1 MITVY
6 DLRFGKPQDSKK
18 TLRTNDLD
26 FYEFLQ
32 LVHMEFVIPLNQK
45 FVLVTTDRTV
55 VDYGKFKE
63 LQNGSTLYLLQNQHQ
78 DLAVA
83 VEESIHFVPH
93 YNTLIES
100 GTFEYFAEGQEAL
113 PCSLAE
119 LVDNSL
125 SATAKNTGV
134 RMIEI
139 RLMFDKKPAV
149 IVLDNGCGMT
159 SKQLNNWAVYR
170 LSKFTRE
177 NSTFKS
183 DQQGYV
189 SPEPVPRSL
198 NSDISYFGVGGKHA
212 AFQIGDSVRM
222 ISKPI
227 SSPDVHELVLSKE
240 EFQKKEQNK
249 EDVYKGTILNRKV
262 TLRDKSSKSPIGVN
276 LRNVNDDIQTLY
288 INSAVDTFEFKATT
302 QEGGI
307 VDGVLRYHPFLYDK
321 ETYPKDP
328 NIIQAPPEDDNDE
341 NEAAVMNQAR
351 GKRDI
356 FECFWNGRLIP
367 YTTISEFDWCRQP
380 YKTTPDLPPECYSR
394 FSGVLFTNDKFQVNV
409 TKQKFMDLEIKLK
422 HRDTLFI
429 PVPKVQKAAKTS
441 RNIQKEFTQWLQ
453 KCHTQFDK
461 QVKFLNCMGI
471 VTRNDVPT
479 KKMQHPWTAFSA
491 IELDGKIYKVGET
504 LKSQKTQP
512 VLYGT
517 VQRFLLY
524 GEHGGDVYATGG
536 QVDIRRE
543 PMELY
548 ANVTRI
554 IPISKIDRTATR
566 ESICKNI
573 ENDRDKLPAKLNV
586 EWPEGNP
593 WPQNAVVRCGTPLGP
608 LKVQIHNRNGRWI
621 SSIHTGGQ
629 GALIKL
635 EVMLTVIFYG
645 SKGGKKIA
653 DLSAQSTKFGHWF
666 EKIESL
672 TSLGKYTLSL
682 KTAIRDKD
690 LSTVYGGKEL
700 PSYELKFTIKEGN
713 AESFT
718 VLNPAD
724 SVRVGV
730 PFNIHLEMKDCY
742 GHPTTPPSKLQ
753 PVIQCKD
760 LELSYATISSSGNTL
775 TITGVKA
782 IGKGQD
788 YQNSRIYDLDVTVP
802 GLKNH
807 TQTIKT
813 RLLPGNPH
821 SLHVKP
827 NPVKVENGNPAS
839 FSVEVHDE
847 AGNITAN
854 PRQMVRCQIP
864 GLQLVSSD
872 CSKTG
877 AGQIVTPI
885 VNVKIIDGKP
895 QILNAHFSIFS
906 HNNVPDVTVE
916 MKVVPSNRISRM
928 ELFSLVEEKLELR
941 NKERIE
947 WQAGGLLQN
956 LVYKLYDE
964 SNKEVA
970 VTPEIASNIKVN
982 WTGEVNLRSLVKGR
996 LPDVRVPTK
1005 VQDQRFYQVSYKDQ
1019 SVSFCFTIVP
1029 CPDEPARLKASLPKN
1044 TVKLGETLDETIEL
1058 ELVDQYDNVTK
1069 RLTAAAAESMTVEAE
1084 GLDQSNIQFL
1094 WQESSGSAAVTGVRF
1109 KSGPLGSRELCF
1121 SYNNYTERVIVK
1133 VEAGIPAKLK
1143 LLSGPE
1149 LPLQVLNGRG
1159 IPKPFLVQLCDEWGN
1174 PSPDQRVVVEIS
1186 TSPSTVKVMNSV
1198 ISQPVDTEGK
1208 ASFTVNA
1215 VTGSKG
1221 YYQLEFKGCFNRN
1234 PIPGPSVNFSILPD
1248 PNKPVKLSVNYNAN
1262 ARFPAGGTFPV
1273 FSVTVVSDDGSPM
1286 ATFNPA
1292 DLSMW
1297 WWKGESLSRP
1307 KTATELKCSKPL
1319 ENEKKDCYHFRD
1331 KEIPQTVGRYTIQF
1345 SLRNDKVEALLSNQI
1360 NVNVVAN
1367 KPFKLGPE
1375 CQPRTRVVSYST
1387 DITSRILVENMTLKI
1402 MDQHGNPAG
1411 QDLNGVV
1418 LISMKCPAGEQRRS
1432 LPLFEGETSTIKMT
1446 LKEGSTHIERLTI
1459 AENSPGDD
1467 GGRYIVMFKAELT
1480 MLPIPLSP
1488 FELPF
1493 HFYNDSENQS
1503 KMSELTRKKDELN
1516 TLYNNYESSWNTY
1529 VELRQMLT
1537 QKVLDFDKKEKDFRT
1552 MLSSRNISLSQS
1564 LPVPDVL
1571 RLLREKMAEKER
1583 IERLP
1588 RRKYTIPNYSG
1599 QNILGKVGHLAV
1611 IADDDAAW
1619 VISWHLSG
1627 DMDCIIT
1634 KTTEEAQK
1642 IYHQDCRQQVMALD
1656 SIFVYQGNR
1665 PLPHIRN
1672 GQGLFQPR
1680 GNPIYA
1686 RHLLVY
1692 PENEKDCELV
1702 FKNLLGDTILMDDM
1716 DSATNYRKAVVQNRI
1731 SCPTILT
1738 RQGNRLSAKG
1748 KFGGLTN
1755 KAPPRDRVNMFGAP
1769 LPPYY
1774 YTLKDDIDLL
1784 SKYQVTLEKK
1794 KQSED
1799 ERDRIVKKS
1808 PEIQQNQQRMSVIR
1822 KELDEIER
1830 QLASSSSVRLGKR
1843 AAANMLEPSSLLTK
1857 RPR

>member
-1 MITVY
+1 
-6 DLRFGKPQDSKK
+6 
-18 TLRTNDLD
+18 
-26 FYEFLQ
+26 
-32 LVHMEFVIPLNQK
+32 
-45 FVLVTTDRTV
+45 
-55 VDYGKFKE
+55 
-63 LQNGSTLYLLQNQHQ
+63 
-78 DLAVA
+78 
-83 VEESIHFVPH
+83 
-93 YNTLIES
+93 
-100 GTFEYFAEGQEAL
+100 
-113 PCSLAE
+113 
-119 LVDNSL
+119 
-125 SATAKNTGV
+125 
-134 RMIEI
+134 
-139 RLMFDKKPAV
+139 
-149 IVLDNGCGMT
+149 
-159 SKQLNNWAVYR
+159 
-170 LSKFTRE
+170 
-177 NSTFKS
+177 
-183 DQQGYV
+183 GYV
-189 SPEPVPRSL
+189 CPEPVPRSL
-198 NSDISYFGVGGKHA
+198 NSDISYFGVGGKQA
-212 AFQIGDSVRM
+212 AFHIGDSVRM

-249 EDVYKGTILNRKV
+249 EDVYKGTILNRKPGDFSHIKGNEAFLQDIIREETGKHSFTAVVITGICPEHMKYLKQDFKEWTRKLAHFYHYYIHGVDGNLQNKPQGSNGSPAIDILV
-262 TLRDKSSKSPIGVN
+262 TRRYKSSKSPIGVN

-307 VDGVLRYHPFLYDK
+307 VDGILRYHPFLYDK

-367 YTTISEFDWCRQP
+367 YTTISDPAFYWVGKKKKKLTICRFETV
-380 YKTTPDLPPECYSR
+380 KLAK
-394 FSGVLFTNDKFQVNV
+394 FSMYLFFFSFFCACVDCHI
-409 TKQKFMDLEIKLK
+409 L
-422 HRDTLFI
+422 
-429 PVPKVQKAAKTS
+429 QKAAKTS

-491 IELDGKIYKVGET
+491 IELDGKIYKEGET

-517 VQRFLLY
+517 VLCFLLY

-548 ANVTRI
+548 ENFTKI
-554 IPISKIDRTATR
+554 IPISKIDRTATI
-566 ESICKNI
+566 ESISKNI
-573 ENDRDKLPAKLNV
+573 ENDRDNSSLPDLYFFCIDSSNY
-586 EWPEGNP
+586 
-593 WPQNAVVRCGTPLGP
+593 PLHHP
-608 LKVQIHNRNGRWI
+608 LLQV
-621 SSIHTGGQ
+621 SIESVFLVFG
-629 GALIKL
+629 I
-635 EVMLTVIFYG
+635 G

-753 PVIQCKD
+753 PVIQCKWVT
-760 LELSYATISSSGNTL
+760 LNLFIL
-775 TITGVKA
+775 TIFQLLKENLFL
-782 IGKGQD
+782 Q
-788 YQNSRIYDLDVTVP
+788 IYDLDVTVP
-802 GLKNH
+802 GLKKD

-885 VNVKIIDGKP
+885 MKNSDYSFTVI
-895 QILNAHFSIFS
+895 
-906 HNNVPDVTVE
+906 HNDVPDVTVE

-982 WTGEVNLRSLVKGR
+982 WTGEVNLRALVKGR

-1005 VQDQRFYQVSYKDQ
+1005 VQDQRFYQVSYQDQ

-1109 KSGPLGSRELCF
+1109 KSGPLGPRELCF

-1307 KTATELKCSKPL
+1307 KTV
-1319 ENEKKDCYHFRD
+1319 N

-1345 SLRNDKVEALLSNQI
+1345 SLRIDKVEALLSNQI

-1446 LKEGSTHIERLTI
+1446 LKEGK
-1459 AENSPGDD
+1459 NSPGDD

-1537 QKVLDFDKKEKDFRT
+1537 RKIFTIFT
-1552 MLSSRNISLSQS
+1552 S
-1564 LPVPDVL
+1564 VPDVL

-1588 RRKYTIPNYSG
+1588 RRKCTIPNYSG

-1656 SIFVYQGNR
+1656 SIFV

-1748 KFGGLTN
+1748 KFGGLHN
-1755 KAPPRDRVNMFGAP
+1755 KAPSRDRVNMFGAP

-1830 QLASSSSVRLGKR
+1830 QLGRFF
-1843 AAANMLEPSSLLTK
+1843 
-1857 RPR
+1857 